1 MTERPLAGNP
11 SPRIPDPDDPLA
23 RVVRL
28 EELGELIRA
37 KRHKERLT
45 LEQAA
50 QQIGVSAATLSR
62 LERQGDRSQASDNI
76 STSRIPKTPDMR
88 TVAGI
93 TRWLG
98 VTSEELMSETLP
110 PVPDV
115 VEMHLRA
122 DRNIDPVTAEKLGK
136 MFRLA
141 YDKALRQSAQLQEE
155 YNDEFT
161 T

>member
-1 MTERPLAGNP
+1 MTDRLFSG
-11 SPRIPDPDDPLA
+11 SPGPPRPDPDDPLT

-62 LERQGDRSQASDNI
+62 WERQGGGEHAPAHSSSARM
-76 STSRIPKTPDMR
+76 PKTPDMR
-88 TVAGI
+88 TITAI

-98 VTSEELMSETLP
+98 VTSEELMSDTLP

-122 DRNIDPVTAEKLGK
+122 DRNIDPVTAEKLGR

-141 YDKALRQSAQLQEE
+141 YDKALRQAAQLQ
-155 YNDEFT
+155 
-161 T
+161 